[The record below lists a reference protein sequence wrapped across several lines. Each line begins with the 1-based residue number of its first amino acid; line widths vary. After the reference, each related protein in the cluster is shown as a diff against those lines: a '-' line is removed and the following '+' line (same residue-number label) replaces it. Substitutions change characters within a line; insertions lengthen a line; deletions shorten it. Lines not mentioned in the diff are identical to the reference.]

1 MRTSGLV
8 SLALVLLLALPALG
22 AQRTVL
28 VEDFTN
34 CG

>member
-8 SLALVLLLALPALG
+8 SLALVLVLALPALG
-22 AQRTVL
+22 AQRMVL
-28 VEDFTN
+28 VEEFVN